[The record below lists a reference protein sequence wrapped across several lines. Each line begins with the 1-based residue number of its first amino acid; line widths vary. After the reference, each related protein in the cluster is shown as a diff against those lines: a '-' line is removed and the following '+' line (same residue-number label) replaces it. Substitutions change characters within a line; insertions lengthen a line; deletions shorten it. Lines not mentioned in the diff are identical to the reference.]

1 MIKKIR
7 RRFMWL
13 ATFSL
18 FLVMIISFASLIGI
32 SYARSNSEADEI
44 LTVIVKN
51 DGHLNLKEAK
61 NRLGDQYNR
70 EGMFKYR
77 YFTGMLDTSKAK
89 TTVIDS
95 DHIIAESLNSALS
108 RDREVALAVR
118 NGKLRGTIHSS
129 HMRFRYLA
137 KKVSKNKYFICFI
150 DLAPLM
156 QSTLLLVRYAMCFTI
171 AGVLIFMVIMG
182 LLAGKAVEPIK
193 EAYDKQRRFITNAGH
208 ELKTPLAVIS
218 ANTEME
224 EILGNDDEWNQSTIE
239 QVQRMTRLIDELI
252 TVTRMSEP
260 DELVLS
266 PVNFSEKVS
275 ESAKSFRSV
284 LAKDGKDYEVKIE
297 PDLYVNAESRSLL
310 ELVNILIDNAQKYC
324 DDHGKVLVVLAKSR
338 LNQNAVLTVSNSYRD
353 GKNVDTKRFFER
365 FYREDESHH
374 HDEKK
379 KSGFGIGL
387 SMAQD
392 LVCTF
397 GGKISAHW
405 EDGVMTF
412 MVTLKR
418 LTSKKVAASNAD
430 NQE

>member
-1 MIKKIR
+1 MIKTIR

-13 ATFSL
+13 ATTSL

-32 SYARSNSEADEI
+32 SYFRSSSEADEI

-51 DGHLNLKEAK
+51 NGRLDIKEAK
-61 NRLGDQYNR
+61 NRLGDQYSR

-77 YFTGMLDTSKAK
+77 YFTGMMDTSSGK
-89 TTVIDS
+89 TSVIDS
-95 DHIIAESLNSALS
+95 GHIIADSLNSVLS
-108 RDREVALAVR
+108 RDEEVAKAVK
-118 NGKLRGTIHSS
+118 NGKLRGTLRSS

-137 KKVSKNKYFICFI
+137 KKIAKNKYFICYI

-156 QSTLLLVRYAMCFTI
+156 QSTMLLAKYAMIFTLGGI
-171 AGVLIFMVIMG
+171 LIFLAIMS
-182 LLAGKAVEPIK
+182 LLAGKAVQPIK
-193 EAYDKQRRFITNAGH
+193 DAYDKQRRFITNAGH

-224 EILGNDDEWNQSTIE
+224 ELLGNDDEWNQSTIE

-260 DELVLS
+260 EELVLS
-266 PVNFSEKVS
+266 PVNFSEKV
-275 ESAKSFRSV
+275 EEAAKSFKSV
-284 LAKDGKDYEVKIE
+284 LAKDGKDYEVKVE
-297 PDLYVNAESRSLL
+297 PNLYVNAESRSLL
-310 ELVNILIDNAQKYC
+310 EVVNILIDNAQKYC

-338 LNQNAVLTVSNSYRD
+338 LNQNAVLTVSNSYQN

-374 HDEKK
+374 HDEQK

-392 LVCTF
+392 LVYTF

-412 MVTLKR
+412 VVTLKR
-418 LTSKKVAASNAD
+418 IHKEALR
-430 NQE
+430 